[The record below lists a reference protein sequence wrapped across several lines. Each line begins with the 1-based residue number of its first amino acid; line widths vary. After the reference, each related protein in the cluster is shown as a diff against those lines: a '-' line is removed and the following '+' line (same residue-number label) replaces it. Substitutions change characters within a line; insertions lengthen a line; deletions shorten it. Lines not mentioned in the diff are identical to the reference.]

1 MAGDAV
7 DETEHMRE
15 DGPLHPDLAAA
26 KEHLAATNE
35 VLTALGR
42 SASDLDAMLNTV
54 VRSARRLCRADVAQ
68 IHLVDG
74 EMYRLA
80 DSTGLSDEFL
90 AHMQDHPVEF
100 DRQTLI
106 GRGRCTRHPLRTG
119 LGPPDPCR
127 DRAGRA
133 DHLRTI
139 RARTPIRAARRVP
152 DCGARL
158 VRPMRRERLSRQE
171 NRATTYAL
179 LHHERASLPT
189 DPVPPASS
197 GSTVRQAPSLV
208 TTLGHAKEHER
219 SGLSR

>member
-74 EMYRLA
+74 EMYASPTRP
-80 DSTGLSDEFL
+80 DCRTSSSHTCRTTRWSSTG
-90 AHMQDHPVEF
+90 
-100 DRQTLI
+100 
-106 GRGRCTRHPLRTG
+106 
-119 LGPPDPCR
+119 
-127 DRAGRA
+127 
-133 DHLRTI
+133 
-139 RARTPIRAARRVP
+139 
-152 DCGARL
+152 
-158 VRPMRRERLSRQE
+158 RP
-171 NRATTYAL
+171 
-179 LHHERASLPT
+179 
-189 DPVPPASS
+189 SS
-197 GSTVRQAPSLV
+197 GAVGAHDILCGPAWARPILAGIGQAELI
-208 TTLGHAKEHER
+208 TFER
-219 SGLSR
+219 SGHVPQYEQPDEFRTAVLAWYARCVESA